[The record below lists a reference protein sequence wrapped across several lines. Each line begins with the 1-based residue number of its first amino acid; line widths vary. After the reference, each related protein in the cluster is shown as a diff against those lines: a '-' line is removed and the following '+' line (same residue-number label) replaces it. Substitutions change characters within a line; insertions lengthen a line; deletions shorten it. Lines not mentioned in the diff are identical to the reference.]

1 MDLTEET
8 KFSSDLVNQIQ
19 YLLYSEEVNEVNA
32 DEVKVGFIGI
42 IKCNTIEYLLK
53 KTMKYSASL
62 VSVTKKKKEGS
73 TDPKSK
79 TKT

>member
-8 KFSSDLVNQIQ
+8 QFESNLVDQIQ
-19 YLLYSEEVNEVNA
+19 YSLEFEEVNEVKA